1 MFYRVFK
8 SATGVVTAQEKN
20 GFITIEGVPG
30 HFIEKDIS
38 KLWKTTKIGMH
49 MFTKVSRNHF
59 VIPSFYALDLRYM
72 LEMMLSGGKSLNMS
86 HRTARKIVDA
96 LNETTWLAGTLKNHP
111 DILDFSKYSLFYK
124 QPLDYQDGF
133 LRYYNSVVPKYG
145 MTGVILAGAA
155 GSGKTLTSLI
165 LSECLRPER
174 VIIVSPKLALNKVWE
189 KHLKEE
195 FKQPPTYWISN
206 SGAKYEGQRYAV
218 THYDYLEKFL
228 DEVKRFK
235 DSKFVVILDESHNL
249 NEIATL
255 RTQLF
260 IKLCDF
266 IKAKHVVWAS
276 GTSIKAMGSE
286 SIPIFRTIDPRFTEP
301 LQESFKKIYGKTATK
316 GLDILSNRIGIMSY
330 KIEKKQLKLQEPII
344 ENISI
349 KTPDADKYT
358 LEAVKNEM
366 LKFIEERTSY
376 YASRR
381 KQDQQAYDDCIT
393 YFKNTLKSSQDKAA
407 FDQYVRNVRTVQTTD
422 PRDCPEEIKAT
433 NIYEKTVI
441 APKLKDQEM
450 RVLFKDVKS
459 IIKYTALKIQG
470 ECLGRVLGKKRM
482 ECTLSLA
489 THFDYAKYIES
500 TEKKTV
506 VFTSYVEVLE
516 KAQKTITE
524 LGYQPLVVYGK
535 TNSELNAI
543 VTMFETD
550 KNINPIIATY
560 NSLSTAVPLT
570 VADAMIMLNAP
581 FRDYVHQQAISRI
594 HRLGADTQVYV
605 YIAFLDTGAQPNM
618 STRTIDILRW
628 SQSQVEAIMGIKSP
642 FEVEDL
648 SPSLES
654 YLGREMTDLDYGVS
668 MENLDIHEIF
678 DHTDYIQN
686 DKVSSNNLIPGAV
699 KPLGDW

>member
-1 MFYRVFK
+1 
-8 SATGVVTAQEKN
+8 
-20 GFITIEGVPG
+20 
-30 HFIEKDIS
+30 
-38 KLWKTTKIGMH
+38 
-49 MFTKVSRNHF
+49 
-59 VIPSFYALDLRYM
+59 
-72 LEMMLSGGKSLNMS
+72 
-86 HRTARKIVDA
+86 
-96 LNETTWLAGTLKNHP
+96 
-111 DILDFSKYSLFYK
+111 
-124 QPLDYQDGF
+124 
-133 LRYYNSVVPKYG
+133 
-145 MTGVILAGAA
+145 
-155 GSGKTLTSLI
+155 
-165 LSECLRPER
+165 
-174 VIIVSPKLALNKVWE
+174 
-189 KHLKEE
+189 
-195 FKQPPTYWISN
+195 
-206 SGAKYEGQRYAV
+206 
-218 THYDYLEKFL
+218 
-228 DEVKRFK
+228 
-235 DSKFVVILDESHNL
+235 
-249 NEIATL
+249 
-255 RTQLF
+255 
-260 IKLCDF
+260 
-266 IKAKHVVWAS
+266 
-276 GTSIKAMGSE
+276 
-286 SIPIFRTIDPRFTEP
+286 
-301 LQESFKKIYGKTATK
+301 
-316 GLDILSNRIGIMSY
+316 
-330 KIEKKQLKLQEPII
+330 
-344 ENISI
+344 
-349 KTPDADKYT
+349 
-358 LEAVKNEM
+358 M

-381 KQDQQAYDDCIT
+381 KQDQQAYDDCIS
-393 YFKNTLKSSQDKAA
+393 YFKNTLKTSQDKAA

-686 DKVSSNNLIPGAV
+686 DKVTSNNLIPSAV

>member
-1 MFYRVFK
+1 MFYRVYK
-8 SATGVVTAQEKN
+8 SAFGIVTAEEKD
-20 GFITIEGVPG
+20 GYITVEGVTG
-30 HFIEKDIS
+30 SFIEKDIS
-38 KLWKTTKIGMH
+38 KIWKTTKIGMH
-49 MFTKVSRNHF
+49 MFTKVGRNYF

-72 LEMMLSGGKSLNMS
+72 LELMLASGKNLVMS
-86 HRTARKIVDA
+86 RRTARKVVDA
-96 LNETTWLAGTLKNHP
+96 LNESTWLSTTLAKKE

-124 QPLDYQDGF
+124 QPLEHQDGF
-133 LRYYNSVVPKYG
+133 LRYYNEIVPKYG
-145 MTGVILAGAA
+145 LTGLILAGAA
-155 GSGKTLTSLI
+155 GSGKTLASLI
-165 LSECLRPER
+165 LSECLRPQR

-189 KHLKEE
+189 KHLKDE
-195 FKQPPTYWISN
+195 FKSPPSYWISN
-206 SGAKYEGQRYAV
+206 SGTKYNGQRYAV
-218 THYDYLEKFL
+218 VHYDYLEKFTE
-228 DEVKRFK
+228 EVKKYR
-235 DSKFVVILDESHNL
+235 DSDFVVILDESHNL
-249 NEIATL
+249 NEIGTL

-260 IKLCDF
+260 IKLCDL
-266 IKAKHVVWAS
+266 IKSKHIVWAS

-286 SIPIFRTIDPRFTEP
+286 SIPIFRTIDPRFTDK

-316 GLDILSNRIGIMSY
+316 GLDILSNRISIMSY
-330 KIEKKQLKLQEPII
+330 KVEKKQLKLQEPII
-344 ENISI
+344 ENISM
-349 KTPDADKYT
+349 KTPDANNFT
-358 LEAVKNEM
+358 LDAVKAEM
-366 LKFIEERTSY
+366 VRFIEERNVY
-376 YASRR
+376 YAGRR
-381 KQDQQAYDDCIT
+381 KQDNKDYADCIA
-393 YFKNTLKSSQDKAA
+393 YFKATLKGKQEWAE
-407 FDQYVRNVRTVQTTD
+407 FDQYERNVRTVQTRD

-433 NIYEKTVI
+433 NSYEKSAI
-441 APKLKDQEM
+441 MPRLKDQDM
-450 RVLFKDVKS
+450 RVMFKDVKS

-516 KAQKTITE
+516 KAQQTISD

-535 TNSELNAI
+535 TNSELNSI

-550 KNINPIIATY
+550 DNINPIIATY

-594 HRLGADTQVYV
+594 HRIGADTQVYV

-642 FEVEDL
+642 FEVDDL

-654 YLGREMTDLDYGVS
+654 YLGREVTDLDYGVS
-668 MENLDIHEIF
+668 MEGLDIIEVF
-678 DHTDYIQN
+678 DHVKEKEALEPVEPIKIR
-686 DKVSSNNLIPGAV
+686 KVTSL
-699 KPLGDW
+699 LGDW